1 MRPSYFVAASLAASV
16 VLSPVLATAADTGT
30 KAVRPA
36 AATPA
41 PIQGLPPV
49 SGLSPAS
56 SEKVGCG
63 AVLMILGKVADGY
76 PDLFAKDP
84 NGKAIQTV
92 LSALGF
98 KGRAMMDEGF
108 AEGNALG
115 LTPAQTYESGVSQ
128 VLQLVKPKAG
138 GKAEDLGREAGAV
151 LMQRCT
157 GMTGN

>member
-16 VLSPVLATAADTGT
+16 VLSPVLATAADIGT
-30 KAVRPA
+30 KAARPA
-36 AATPA
+36 AATP
-41 PIQGLPPV
+41 PVQGLPPAT
-49 SGLSPAS
+49 GLSPAS

-63 AVLMILGKVADGY
+63 AVLLILGKVADGY

-108 AEGNALG
+108 VEGSALG
-115 LTPAQTYESGVSQ
+115 LTPAQTYEAGVNQ
-128 VLQLVKPKAG
+128 VLQLVKPAAG
-138 GKAEDLGREAGAV
+138 GKAEDLGREAGAA

-157 GMTGN
+157 GITGN

>member
-1 MRPSYFVAASLAASV
+1 MRPSYLVAASLAASV
-16 VLSPVLATAADTGT
+16 VLSPVLATAADIGT
-30 KAVRPA
+30 KAVKPA
-36 AATPA
+36 AATP
-41 PIQGLPPV
+41 PVQGLPPAT
-49 SGLSPAS
+49 GLSPAS

-63 AVLMILGKVADGY
+63 AVLLILGKVADGY

-108 AEGNALG
+108 VEGSALG
-115 LTPAQTYESGVSQ
+115 LTPAQTYEAGVNQ
-128 VLQLVKPKAG
+128 VLQLVKPTAG
-138 GKAEDLGREAGAV
+138 GKAEDLGREAGAA

-157 GMTGN
+157 GITSN